1 MKAMCSLGPDSWT
14 GQGLVEYGLILSLM
28 AAVAVLTLVFFG
40 SEVST
45 VLNIIARAVD
55 TPG

>member
-1 MKAMCSLGPDSWT
+1 MKVRLDPLLEDL

-28 AAVAVLTLVFFG
+28 AVVAVLTLVFFG
-40 SEVST
+40 SEVSV
-45 VLNIIARAVD
+45 VLDIIARAVD